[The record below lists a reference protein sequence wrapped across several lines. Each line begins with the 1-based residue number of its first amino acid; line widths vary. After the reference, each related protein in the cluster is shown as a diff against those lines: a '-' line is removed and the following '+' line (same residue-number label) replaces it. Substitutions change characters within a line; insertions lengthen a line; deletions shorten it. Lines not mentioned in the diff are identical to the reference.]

1 MKVVVFGG
9 SGFLGSHVADALTER
24 GHQVTLFD
32 LKPSV
37 HLDPRQK
44 MVVGDILD
52 TRAVARALKGMD
64 YVYHFA
70 GLADLDEGNIKSM
83 DTVKQNIM
91 GTVGIL
97 EAAVQ
102 ARVKRFVYASTIYV
116 YSQLG
121 GFYRCS
127 KQAGELYIEEFQ
139 RRHQM
144 NYTILRYGTLYGPRS
159 DEKNS
164 IWRYLQQAL
173 IEKKMQFHGT
183 GEEMREYIH
192 VRDAARLSVDILAD
206 EYANQAV
213 IITGHHAMKTKDML
227 MMIKE
232 ILNHKVSIEFGSK
245 INSIHYAITPYSFIP
260 KIGKK
265 LVSTCYEDMGQSL
278 LECVHD
284 MSQRIDLLPVSK
296 VKKEKRRK

>member
-1 MKVVVFGG
+1 MKVVIFGG
-9 SGFLGSHVADALTER
+9 SGFLGSHVADALTES
-24 GHQVTLFD
+24 GHDVTVFD
-32 LKPSV
+32 LKPS
-37 HLDPRQK
+37 PYINARQK

-52 TRAVARALKGMD
+52 ASAVARVLKGAD
-64 YVYHFA
+64 YVYHYA
-70 GLADLDEGNIKSM
+70 GLSDLDEGHMKSM

-91 GTVGIL
+91 GTVTIL

-102 ARVKRFVYASTIYV
+102 AGVKRLIYASTIYV

-139 RRHQM
+139 RRHQI

-173 IEKKMQFHGT
+173 TEKKMVFHGT
-183 GEEMREYIH
+183 GDETREYIH
-192 VRDAARLSVDILAD
+192 VRDAARLSADILAK
-206 EYANQAV
+206 EYENQAV

-232 ILNHKVSIEFGSK
+232 IMNNKVDIEFTTKKG
-245 INSIHYAITPYSFIP
+245 SIHYSITPYSFIP

-265 LVSTCYEDMGQSL
+265 LVSNNYEDMGQSL

-284 MSQRIDLLPVSK
+284 MARIDPISSSETPK
-296 VKKEKRRK
+296 RGKAKK